1 MSVRGGGPHG
11 GEGPRYTQRP
21 EISTYSRDVQ
31 CLSSPPPTSFSSSL
45 SSFLPWSVP
54 LVSLALPRGPIQP
67 LLLCSYYQAH
77 GSRPDLRALPD
88 RSPLPNTHSVPS
100 PTPATTL
107 PRGGRRFCENP
118 FFFFFLIDRFPPGY
132 RPRAR
137 FLLSFF
143 RFQRNSSL
151 LAVGRSP
158 GSIDL
163 LEITLPF
170 HSLFRGFSTKPSDL
184 SFLTLLYDSTDAG
197 AVVRFVEARTKYGT
211 FCNRILNFLFENYK
225 CYCFIRGE
233 NFFDRSNSFS
243 MVQKSFS

>member
-1 MSVRGGGPHG
+1 MPLF
-11 GEGPRYTQRP
+11 
-21 EISTYSRDVQ
+21 STPY
-31 CLSSPPPTSFSSSL
+31 LLFFFSL
-45 SSFLPWSVP
+45 FLPSVVRAP
-54 LVSLALPRGPIQP
+54 CFSRSRPLPRGPIQP

-77 GSRPDLRALPD
+77 GSAESQARDLRALPD

-170 HSLFRGFSTKPSDL
+170 HSLFRGFSLRSLLFNPSL
-184 SFLTLLYDSTDAG
+184 RLYRCWGSSQ
-197 AVVRFVEARTKYGT
+197 
-211 FCNRILNFLFENYK
+211 
-225 CYCFIRGE
+225 IRGGTNE
-233 NFFDRSNSFS
+233 VRD
-243 MVQKSFS
+243 VL